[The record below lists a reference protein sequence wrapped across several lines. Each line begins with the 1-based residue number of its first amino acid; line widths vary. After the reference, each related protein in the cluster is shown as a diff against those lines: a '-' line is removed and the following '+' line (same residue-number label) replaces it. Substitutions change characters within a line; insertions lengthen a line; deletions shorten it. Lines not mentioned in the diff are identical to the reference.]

1 MSRPLPHSETAER
14 ACLGA
19 VLLNPTEAGPIVLKR
34 LTAEQFYLAKHQT
47 IFGAMRAMQDSAKA
61 VDAVTLA
68 QRLHDEKLLEDVGG
82 PAYLADLSCS
92 LPTLTNLEDYLL
104 IVEEKAMRRQLIQAA
119 HDIGL
124 AAYEDALG
132 ATEQV
137 EMASRAVQ
145 GIAKGA
151 EGRIART
158 LRPLAESATAYREWC
173 ERRDAVAVN
182 LGRWL
187 PTLSQ
192 GAGALAGGEMVVL
205 LADTGVG
212 KTACAQ
218 NLSLAVSPLKTAL
231 FELELPETLTY
242 PRYLQ
247 IHHGISIAE
256 VYHAH
261 REGRADDWH
270 ADPFLAH
277 VWLDSTSGLSVEE
290 VERRVM
296 AHNAARPDNPFRVV
310 IVDYFQLLRGRG
322 KDRYERFSNEAEAI
336 KVAAKRTNA
345 VWVVIS
351 QVRRPE
357 GDAAEPGLHDAKE
370 TGSIENSAGLVLGLW
385 RDSNDAETLYV
396 KILKNT
402 KGQSGKIITCNFH
415 GPSLRITERVA

>member
-14 ACLGA
+14 ACLA
-19 VLLNPTEAGPIVLKR
+19 SALLDPSAAQVVFQR
-34 LTAEQFYLAKHQT
+34 LTDAHFYAARHALLYRELL
-47 IFGAMRAMQDSAKA
+47 AMRAEGVALE
-61 VDAVTLA
+61 VPLLE
-68 QRLHDEKLLEDVGG
+68 QRLRDRGLLDDAGG
-82 PAYLADLSCS
+82 L
-92 LPTLTNLEDYLL
+92 DYLL
-104 IVEEKAMRRQLIQAA
+104 TVLDSIATTQNVEDYIAVVEEKAMRRQLIQAA

-124 AAYEDALG
+124 AAYDDVLG

-137 EMASRAVQ
+137 EMAARTVQ

-218 NLSLAVSPLKTAL
+218 NLSLAASPLKTAL